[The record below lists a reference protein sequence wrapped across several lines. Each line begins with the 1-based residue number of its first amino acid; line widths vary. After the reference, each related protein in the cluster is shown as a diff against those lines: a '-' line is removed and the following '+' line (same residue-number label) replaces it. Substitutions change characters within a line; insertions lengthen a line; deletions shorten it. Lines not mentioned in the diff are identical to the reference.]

1 MSFFS
6 DSKFVWKNG
15 EIIPWSDATIHMSA
29 HGLHYGTGVF
39 EGIRCYNTVHGPAVF
54 RLDAHLQ
61 RMFESAR
68 IYGLPIP
75 YTEEQLTQGALESCA
90 PTVFSDC
97 YLRPIAFYGS
107 GSLGVH
113 PRNCPVDVA
122 ILAWP
127 WGAYLGADALE
138 KGIQVTV
145 SRWKKFSSLAMPAT
159 AKACGQYLNSML
171 AVQDA
176 VRRGFDE
183 ALLVDE
189 EGIIAEGSGENFFMV
204 RDGNVLT
211 NDERDHVLMGITRDS
226 VITLARDLGY
236 KVYVGEMRL
245 EELEVADEAFFTG
258 TAAEVTPD
266 RCARSTSDRQRQ
278 ARPDHVGIAEGV
290 LRRDFRSR
298 CETSGLAHPGGRK
311 QKSDKRL
318 NERVILRTRVEQP
331 LQRCS
336 KSECLR
342 QGTTL
347 VVPHRDL
354 YYDPCGL

>member
-6 DSKFVWKNG
+6 QSKFVWKNG
-15 EIIPWSDATIHMSA
+15 EVIPWEQATTHMSA

-39 EGIRCYNTVHGPAVF
+39 EGIRCYNTVHGSAVY
-54 RLDAHLQ
+54 RLDAHLE

-68 IYGLPIP
+68 MYGLPIP
-75 YTEEQLTQGALESCA
+75 YSQEELTKAALDIVNA
-90 PTVFSDC
+90 NGFNDC

-113 PRNCPVDVA
+113 PRDCPVDVA

-145 SRWKKFSSLAMPAT
+145 SRWHKFSSLAMPAT

-189 EGIIAEGSGENFFMV
+189 EGVIAEGSGENFFMV

-226 VITLARDLGY
+226 VITLARDAGY

-258 TAAEVTPD
+258 TAAEVTPIAALD
-266 RCARSTSDRQRQ
+266 R
-278 ARPDHVGIAEGV
+278 RPIGNGKPGPITLELQKAY
-290 LRRDFRSR
+290 FAA
-298 CETSGLAHPGGRK
+298 TSGRDPIHQDWLTPVTAKVEAK
-311 QKSDKRL
+311 Q
-318 NERVILRTRVEQP
+318 EV
-331 LQRCS
+331 
-336 KSECLR
+336 
-342 QGTTL
+342 
-347 VVPHRDL
+347 
-354 YYDPCGL
+354 

>member
-1 MSFFS
+1 MPYAALIFPSRTSVREGIKPRESTMSFFA

-15 EIIPWSDATIHMSA
+15 QIIPWADATIHMSA
-29 HGLHYGTGVF
+29 HALHYGTGVF
-39 EGIRCYNTVHGPAVF
+39 EGIRCYNTVDGPAIF

-61 RMFESAR
+61 RMFESAKT
-68 IYGLPIP
+68 YGLPIP
-75 YTEEQLTQGALESCA
+75 YSQEALTQGALDVIEA
-90 PTVFSDC
+90 NGFNDC

-122 ILAWP
+122 LMAWP
-127 WGAYLGADALE
+127 WGAYLGAEALE

-189 EGIIAEGSGENFFMV
+189 DGIIAEGSGENFFMV

-258 TAAEVTPD
+258 TAAEVTPIAALD
-266 RCARSTSDRQRQ
+266 R
-278 ARPDHVGIAEGV
+278 RPIGNGKPGPITLELQKAY
-290 LRRDFRSR
+290 FAA
-298 CETSGLAHPGGRK
+298 TSGRDPQHQDWLTPVAERERESSRK
-311 QKSDKRL
+311 VASR
-318 NERVILRTRVEQP
+318 
-331 LQRCS
+331 
-336 KSECLR
+336 
-342 QGTTL
+342 
-347 VVPHRDL
+347 
-354 YYDPCGL
+354 

>member
-1 MSFFS
+1 MSFFAE
-6 DSKFVWKNG
+6 SKLVWKNG
-15 EIIPWSDATIHMSA
+15 KIVPWSDATIHMSA

-61 RMFESAR
+61 RMFESAKT
-68 IYGLPIP
+68 YGLPIP
-75 YTEEQLTQGALESCA
+75 YSQDELMKGAVELVKA
-90 PTVFSDC
+90 NGFHDC

-127 WGAYLGADALE
+127 WGAYLGAGALE

-189 EGIIAEGSGENFFMV
+189 DGIIAEGSGENFFMV

-258 TAAEVTPD
+258 TAAEVTPIAALD
-266 RCARSTSDRQRQ
+266 R
-278 ARPDHVGIAEGV
+278 RPIGNGKPGPITLELQKAY
-290 LRRDFRSR
+290 FAA
-298 CETSGLAHPGGRK
+298 TSGGDPKHQNWLTQVGVAAGAR
-311 QKSDKRL
+311 
-318 NERVILRTRVEQP
+318 ERV
-331 LQRCS
+331 
-336 KSECLR
+336 
-342 QGTTL
+342 
-347 VVPHRDL
+347 
-354 YYDPCGL
+354 

>member
-1 MSFFS
+1 MSLFAQ
-6 DSKFVWKNG
+6 SKFVWKNG
-15 EIIPWSDATIHMSA
+15 QIIPWQDATIHMSA
-29 HGLHYGTGVF
+29 HALHYGTGVF
-39 EGIRCYNTVHGPAVF
+39 EGIRCYNTVHGPAIF
-54 RLDAHLQ
+54 RLDAHLE
-61 RMFESAR
+61 RMFESAKT
-68 IYGLPIP
+68 YGISIP
-75 YTEEQLTQGALESCA
+75 YSIADLTQASIDLVKANG
-90 PTVFSDC
+90 FQDC

-113 PRNCPVDVA
+113 PKQCPVDVS

-189 EGIIAEGSGENFFMV
+189 DGIIAEGSGENFFMV

-258 TAAEVTPD
+258 TAAEVTPIAALD
-266 RCARSTSDRQRQ
+266 R
-278 ARPDHVGIAEGV
+278 RPIGNGKPGPITLELQKAYFAATQGRDPKHQDWLTPVRVKTPEAE
-290 LRRDFRSR
+290 LKP
-298 CETSGLAHPGGRK
+298 A
-311 QKSDKRL
+311 
-318 NERVILRTRVEQP
+318 
-331 LQRCS
+331 
-336 KSECLR
+336 
-342 QGTTL
+342 
-347 VVPHRDL
+347 
-354 YYDPCGL
+354 

>member
-1 MSFFS
+1 MSFFAQ
-6 DSKFVWKNG
+6 SKFVWKNG
-15 EIIPWSDATIHMSA
+15 GIIPWEQATTHMSA

-39 EGIRCYNTVHGPAVF
+39 EGVRCYNTVHGPAIF
-54 RLDAHLQ
+54 RLDAHLD
-61 RMFESAR
+61 RMFQSAKM
-68 IYGLPIP
+68 YGLPIP
-75 YTEEQLTQGALESCA
+75 YSQDELTQAALDLVQA
-90 PTVFSDC
+90 NGFQDC

-113 PRNCPVDVA
+113 PKSCPVDVA

-145 SRWKKFSSLAMPAT
+145 SRWMKFSSLAMPAT

-204 RDGNVLT
+204 RDGCVLT

-236 KVYVGEMRL
+236 RVFVGQMHL

-258 TAAEVTPD
+258 TAAEVTPIAALD
-266 RCARSTSDRQRQ
+266 RKPIGDGKPGPITIELQKAYFAATSGRDPKHQDWLT
-278 ARPDHVGIAEGV
+278 AVGMKIAE
-290 LRRDFRSR
+290 
-298 CETSGLAHPGGRK
+298 
-311 QKSDKRL
+311 
-318 NERVILRTRVEQP
+318 
-331 LQRCS
+331 
-336 KSECLR
+336 SEMKP
-342 QGTTL
+342 
-347 VVPHRDL
+347 V
-354 YYDPCGL
+354 

>member
-1 MSFFS
+1 MSFFAA
-6 DSKFVWKNG
+6 SKFVWKNG
-15 EIIPWSDATIHMSA
+15 RIIPWEDATIHMSA

-39 EGIRCYNTVHGPAVF
+39 EGIRCYNTVNGPAVF
-54 RLDAHLQ
+54 RLDAHLE

-68 IYGLPIP
+68 TYGLPIP
-75 YTEEQLTQGALESCA
+75 YSQQELTDATLEVINA
-90 PTVFSDC
+90 NGFSDC
-97 YLRPIAFYGS
+97 YLRPIATYGS

-127 WGAYLGADALE
+127 WGAYLGAEALE

-204 RDGNVLT
+204 QNGNVLT

-236 KVYVGEMRL
+236 KVFVGQMHL

-258 TAAEVTPD
+258 TAAEVTPIAALD
-266 RCARSTSDRQRQ
+266 RKPIGNGKPGPITLELQR
-278 ARPDHVGIAEGV
+278 AFFAA
-290 LRRDFRSR
+290 
-298 CETSGLAHPGGRK
+298 TSGRDP
-311 QKSDKRL
+311 KRQNWL
-318 NERVILRTRVEQP
+318 TPVHV
-331 LQRCS
+331 
-336 KSECLR
+336 KSE
-342 QGTTL
+342 
-347 VVPHRDL
+347 VPETATR
-354 YYDPCGL
+354 

>member
-1 MSFFS
+1 M
-6 DSKFVWKNG
+6 
-15 EIIPWSDATIHMSA
+15 
-29 HGLHYGTGVF
+29 
-39 EGIRCYNTVHGPAVF
+39 
-54 RLDAHLQ
+54 
-61 RMFESAR
+61 
-68 IYGLPIP
+68 
-75 YTEEQLTQGALESCA
+75 
-90 PTVFSDC
+90 
-97 YLRPIAFYGS
+97 RPIASYGS

-113 PRNCPVDVA
+113 PRNCPVEVA

-176 VRRGFDE
+176 VRCGFDE

-204 RDGNVLT
+204 QNGNVLT

-236 KVYVGEMRL
+236 KVFVGQMRL

-258 TAAEVTPD
+258 TAAEVTPISALD
-266 RCARSTSDRQRQ
+266 RKPIGNGKPGPITLELQTR
-278 ARPDHVGIAEGV
+278 V
-290 LRRDFRSR
+290 LRGHFGPRPKHQDWLTPVNAKTRSDGSGVASSARRASGYRDPGA
-298 CETSGLAHPGGRK
+298 CETALQVLRK
-311 QKSDKRL
+311 A
-318 NERVILRTRVEQP
+318 
-331 LQRCS
+331 
-336 KSECLR
+336 
-342 QGTTL
+342 
-347 VVPHRDL
+347 
-354 YYDPCGL
+354 

>member
-1 MSFFS
+1 MSFFAE
-6 DSKFVWKNG
+6 SKFVWKNG
-15 EIIPWSDATIHMSA
+15 KIIPWSDATIHMSA

-61 RMFESAR
+61 RMFESAKT
-68 IYGLPIP
+68 YGLPIP
-75 YTEEQLTQGALESCA
+75 YSQDELMKGAVELVKA
-90 PTVFSDC
+90 NGFHDC

-189 EGIIAEGSGENFFMV
+189 DGIIAEGSGENFFMV

-258 TAAEVTPD
+258 TAAEVTPIAALD
-266 RCARSTSDRQRQ
+266 R
-278 ARPDHVGIAEGV
+278 RPIGNGKPGPITLELQKAY
-290 LRRDFRSR
+290 FAA
-298 CETSGLAHPGGRK
+298 TSG
-311 QKSDKRL
+311 
-318 NERVILRTRVEQP
+318 
-331 LQRCS
+331 
-336 KSECLR
+336 
-342 QGTTL
+342 
-347 VVPHRDL
+347 RDPKHQNWL
-354 YYDPCGL
+354 TQVGVAAEANHSV

>member
-1 MSFFS
+1 MSFFA

-15 EIIPWSDATIHMSA
+15 EIIPWEQATIHMSA

-39 EGIRCYNTVHGPAVF
+39 EGIRCYNTVNGPAVF
-54 RLDAHLQ
+54 RLDAHFE
-61 RMFESAR
+61 RMFESAKT
-68 IYGLPIP
+68 YGLAIP
-75 YTEEQLTQGALESCA
+75 YSQDELTEAALA
-90 PTVFSDC
+90 VVNANGFSDC
-97 YLRPIAFYGS
+97 YLRPIATYGS

-122 ILAWP
+122 IMAWP
-127 WGAYLGADALE
+127 WGAYLGAEALE

-204 RDGNVLT
+204 QNGNVLT

-226 VITLARDLGY
+226 VITLARDIGY
-236 KVYVGEMRL
+236 KVFVGEMRL

-258 TAAEVTPD
+258 TAAEVTPIAALD
-266 RCARSTSDRQRQ
+266 RKPIGTGKPGPVTLELQR
-278 ARPDHVGIAEGV
+278 AYFAV
-290 LRRDFRSR
+290 
-298 CETSGLAHPGGRK
+298 TSGRDPKHQDWLTPVTVKAEP
-311 QKSDKRL
+311 
-318 NERVILRTRVEQP
+318 NP
-331 LQRCS
+331 
-336 KSECLR
+336 
-342 QGTTL
+342 
-347 VVPHRDL
+347 VV
-354 YYDPCGL
+354 